1 MWIRSLDQED
11 PLEKEMVIHSS
22 FFCLEKSM
30 EGGAFWATG
39 GKISIF
45 RASNFDCCFVVQGT
59 KAKLFQV

>member
-1 MWIRSLDQED
+1 MHQKMEEHHKKMA
-11 PLEKEMVIHSS
+11 EK
-22 FFCLEKSM
+22 L
-30 EGGAFWATG
+30 ATG